1 MKTRINI
8 TAGNW
13 HAEILAALEL
23 AFDSNKIGYTVT
35 LEQTGYESVRVY
47 GLGRNLGSDSSIS
60 LLVEES
66 RTVISLLPDGVLYLN
81 TPN

>member
-66 RTVISLLPDGVLYLN
+66 RTVISLLSDGVLYLN